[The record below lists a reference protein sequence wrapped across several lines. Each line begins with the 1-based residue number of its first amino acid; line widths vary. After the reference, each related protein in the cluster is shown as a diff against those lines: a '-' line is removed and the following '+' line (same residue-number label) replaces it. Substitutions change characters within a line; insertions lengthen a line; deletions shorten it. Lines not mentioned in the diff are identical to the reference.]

1 MLSVSPGT
9 LAGALAKHEIAKI
22 SCIDH
27 VPTVRD
33 TSERVWCILSS
44 PTNFSRFCRVHTQR
58 HGNCQ
63 HRQQEHVSD
72 VDPSHPRR
80 RFDFKI
86 RPALPIWLFL
96 QSIACGG
103 QPLVRLTSHEACW
116 SRFPQSGGTNR
127 REQFAIDTGQPLV
140 HAEERV
146 SLIEL
151 RREFERIDDVS
162 SNTDEIS
169 TPV

>member
-86 RPALPIWLFL
+86 RPAH
-96 QSIACGG
+96 
-103 QPLVRLTSHEACW
+103 LVV
-116 SRFPQSGGTNR
+116 
-127 REQFAIDTGQPLV
+127 FAIDCVRWPAPSSTHKPRSVLV
-140 HAEERV
+140 K
-146 SLIEL
+146 
-151 RREFERIDDVS
+151 
-162 SNTDEIS
+162 IS
-169 TPV
+169 TVRWNKQARTICYRYGTAACACRRARFAHRTTKRI